1 MLAVESL
8 EGCGQISSNKAPANT
23 PNTLGYWLSSSGIS
37 HVSSLGD
44 LGQGLDHPL
53 IHEGE

>member
-23 PNTLGYWLSSSGIS
+23 PNTLGYWLSSGIS